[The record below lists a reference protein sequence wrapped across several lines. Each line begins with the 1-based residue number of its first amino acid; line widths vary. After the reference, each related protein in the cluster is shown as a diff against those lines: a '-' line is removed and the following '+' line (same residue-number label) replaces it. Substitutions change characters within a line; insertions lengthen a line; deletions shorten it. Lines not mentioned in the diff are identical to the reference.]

1 MNATLVIHPG
11 ALGDVLQAIP
21 ALTALRELGGGTAP
35 TFAGQSHLGTLL
47 AGTGVVGSCPSFDGL
62 GLEAFFGRDPVPA
75 DVRCRLAGFARV
87 ISWFGARADPFPARL
102 RELGREVVVASP
114 VPPPESPL
122 RVWEHLVETVK
133 PCGVTTPPPLLPL
146 RLPDAWRAE
155 ARRALSRLGVDAARP
170 FLVVHPGAG
179 GAEKRWSAGGFA
191 QSIRGVV
198 RETGC
203 QVVVH
208 EGPADRA
215 AAGALL
221 STPDLPMRRLREPPL
236 PVLAAILRE
245 AAAYLGG
252 DTGVSHLAAAVG
264 SPAVILFPP
273 ASRPRWTPWSPTAL
287 PLTMP
292 DPAGTIA
299 PVVQALIE
307 RVSGALA
314 VG

>member
-21 ALTALRELGGGTAP
+21 ALTVLRELGGGTAP
-35 TFAGQSHLGTLL
+35 TFAGQTHLGTLL
-47 AGTGVVGSCPSFDGL
+47 AGTGVVGSCQSFDGL
-62 GLEAFFGRDPVPA
+62 GLEALFGRDTVPA
-75 DVRCRLAGFARV
+75 DVQRRLARFARV
-87 ISWFGARADPFPARL
+87 ISWFGARAEPFPARL
-102 RELGREVVVASP
+102 RELGQEVVVASP
-114 VPPPESPL
+114 VPPPD
-122 RVWEHLVETVK
+122 
-133 PCGVTTPPPLLPL
+133 LPL

-170 FLVVHPGAG
+170 LLVVHPGAG
-179 GAEKRWSAGGFA
+179 GADKRWSAGGFA
-191 QSIRGVV
+191 QAIRGVEL
-198 RETGC
+198 ETGC

-292 DPAGTIA
+292 DPSGTIA

-307 RVSGALA
+307 RVSGAVA

>member
-21 ALTALRELGGGTAP
+21 ALTVLRELGGGTAP
-35 TFAGQSHLGTLL
+35 TFAGQTHLGTLL
-47 AGTGVVGSCPSFDGL
+47 AGTGVVGSCQSFDGL
-62 GLEAFFGRDPVPA
+62 GLEALFGRDTVPA
-75 DVRCRLAGFARV
+75 DVQRRLARFARV
-87 ISWFGARADPFPARL
+87 ISWFGARAEPFPARL
-102 RELGREVVVASP
+102 RELGQEVVVASP
-114 VPPPESPL
+114 VPPPESPV

-133 PCGVTTPPPLLPL
+133 PCGVATAPPLLPL

-170 FLVVHPGAG
+170 LLVVHPGAG
-179 GAEKRWSAGGFA
+179 GADKRWSAGGFA
-191 QSIRGVV
+191 QAIRGVEL
-198 RETGC
+198 ETGC

-236 PVLAAILRE
+236 PVLAAILLE

>member
-1 MNATLVIHPG
+1 MKATLVIHPG
-11 ALGDVLQAIP
+11 ALGDVLQSIP

-35 TFAGQSHLGTLL
+35 TFAGQTHLGTLL
-47 AGTGVVGSCPSFDGL
+47 AGTGVVGSCQSFDGL
-62 GLEAFFGRDPVPA
+62 GLEALFGRDTVPA
-75 DVRCRLAGFARV
+75 DVRRRLARFARV
-87 ISWFGARADPFPARL
+87 ISWFGARAEPFPARL
-102 RELGREVVVASP
+102 RELGQEVVVASP
-114 VPPPESPL
+114 VPPPESPV

-133 PCGVTTPPPLLPL
+133 PCGVATAPPLLPL

-170 FLVVHPGAG
+170 LLVVHPGAG
-179 GAEKRWSAGGFA
+179 GADKRWPAGGFA
-191 QSIRGVV
+191 RAIRGVEL
-198 RETGC
+198 ETGC

>member
-35 TFAGQSHLGTLL
+35 TFAGQTRLGTLL

-62 GLEAFFGRDPVPA
+62 GLEAFFGREPVPA
-75 DVRCRLAGFARV
+75 DVWCRLASFARV

-114 VPPPESPL
+114 VPPPDSPL

-146 RLPDAWRAE
+146 GLPDAWRAE

-179 GAEKRWSAGGFA
+179 GADKRWSAGGFA
-191 QSIRGVV
+191 RAIRGVV
-198 RETGC
+198 RQTGC

-208 EGPADRA
+208 EGPADKA
-215 AAGALL
+215 AAGDLL
-221 STPDLPMRRLREPPL
+221 ATPDLPMLRLLEPPL

-264 SPAVILFPP
+264 SAAVILFPP
-273 ASRPRWTPWSPTAL
+273 ASRPCWTPWSRTAL
-287 PLTMP
+287 PLPMP
-292 DPAGTIA
+292 DPSGTIA
-299 PVVQALIE
+299 PVVRALIE
-307 RVSGALA
+307 RVSGVVAM
-314 VG
+314 G